1 LKIDH
6 PVKRFIL
13 IGILGIFCLS
23 SFAQRQLLKNL
34 TTFDDKRLHFGF
46 SLGINALDFEIEHW
60 NPIGANPKTWD
71 ESGRFIT
78 EKVIS
83 VDSTNIVRGDV
94 KKLIPGFTVGIVT
107 NLRLNEYFD
116 LRFLPGLSFGERKI
130 YYNIPVHDINNSE
143 TSEYYSIKSTFLDF
157 PLLVKYKSKRMNNQ
171 RPYVIAGP
179 AYRVDIS
186 KTGEEDLVRLKP
198 GNWYVEAGIGWDSY
212 LQFFRLSTELKFS
225 FGLNDILDKGPKS
238 TQLQVY
244 TNSVSSMTSNI
255 FTLSFHFE

>member
-1 LKIDH
+1 MK
-6 PVKRFIL
+6 KFIL

-46 SLGINALDFEIEHW
+46 SLGVNTLDFEIEHW
-60 NPIGANPKTWD
+60 NPYGSNPKTWGPNRKFLT
-71 ESGRFIT
+71 ESVKG
-78 EKVIS
+78 VP
-83 VDSTNIVRGDV
+83 VDSLDIIRGDV

-130 YYNIPVHDINNSE
+130 YYNIPVQDINNSE

-198 GNWYVEAGIGWDSY
+198 GNWYFEAGIGWDSY